1 MKIFIWWVLK
11 VKNNL
16 KKRVKWGFT
25 KSAICADERICN
37 RCDEKTTVDKKQ
49 TAMLSYEKDRKK
61 SR

>member
-49 TAMLSYEKDRKK
+49 TAMLS
-61 SR
+61 